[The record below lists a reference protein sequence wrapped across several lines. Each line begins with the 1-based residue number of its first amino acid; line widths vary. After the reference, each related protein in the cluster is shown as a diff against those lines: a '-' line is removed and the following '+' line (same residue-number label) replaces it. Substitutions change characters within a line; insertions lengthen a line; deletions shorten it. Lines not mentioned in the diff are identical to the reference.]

1 MRHHATFIRHQHLIK
16 IGIVLILLE
25 NEMSETILTSKQQK
39 LSAQIFNIASIVSV
53 LIPPLILLW
62 IAASIFTYA
71 AVAHHPNPR
80 VREFLRPA
88 GFRFYGLVGSL
99 VVVLN
104 FSGLMKQ
111 WMGSASSVWLT
122 VWVVSF
128 LVIVPL
134 GVRDILRA
142 SREDWS
148 DMQVAEI
155 RG

>member
-1 MRHHATFIRHQHLIK
+1 MRHHVTFIRHKHLIK
-16 IGIVLILLE
+16 IGIVLISLE
-25 NEMSETILTSKQQK
+25 NEMAETILSSRQQK

-80 VREFLRPA
+80 VRAFLRPA
-88 GFRFYGLVGSL
+88 GFRFYGLIGSL

-104 FSGLMKQ
+104 FSGLMRQ

-122 VWVVSF
+122 VWGSVC
-128 LVIVPL
+128 
-134 GVRDILRA
+134 
-142 SREDWS
+142 W
-148 DMQVAEI
+148 
-155 RG
+155 

>member
-1 MRHHATFIRHQHLIK
+1 
-16 IGIVLILLE
+16 
-25 NEMSETILTSKQQK
+25 MSETILTSKQQK

>member
-1 MRHHATFIRHQHLIK
+1 MA
-16 IGIVLILLE
+16 
-25 NEMSETILTSKQQK
+25 ETILSSRQQK
-39 LSAQIFNIASIVSV
+39 LSAQIFNIASIASV

-62 IAASIFTYA
+62 IATSIFIYA
-71 AVAHHPNPR
+71 AVAHHPNPH

-104 FSGLMKQ
+104 FSGLMRQ

-122 VWVVSF
+122 VWAVSF
-128 LVIVPL
+128 LVIVPF

-142 SREDWS
+142 SRESWP
-148 DMQVAEI
+148 DMQVAET